1 MAVDNILKKAIVL
14 KDSILQVTSGI
25 DVTVDNYWPMLVCV
39 GIHQGNKRLDA
50 IFTLLNKNDLD
61 SAMILTRSLFELAV
75 NLNYIAKS
83 VEKRL
88 PEYLMHGKVPMT
100 REEVEKLKEEMGN
113 SGQLEARKIVP
124 KNTWETLRSMCC
136 DLGLDWLDEY
146 ETFFR
151 FVSILAHAGA
161 FTLGENYKR
170 LLEKQLPSDHEK
182 ASVLVTALDFH
193 MRLAEITASVFPSQI
208 KSSVVDKIR
217 AECCEL
223 GNLLK

>member
-1 MAVDNILKKAIVL
+1 MTVDNILQKAIAL
-14 KDSILQVTSGI
+14 KDSMLQVTSGI
-25 DVTVDNYWPMLVCV
+25 YVTVDNSWSMLVCV

-50 IFTLLNKNDLD
+50 ILTLLNKNDLD
-61 SAMILTRSLFELAV
+61 SAEILTRSLFELAV
-75 NLNYIAKS
+75 NLAYIDEDVS
-83 VEKRL
+83 VRL
-88 PEYLMHGKVPMT
+88 PEYLKHGKVPTT

-151 FVSILAHAGA
+151 FVSILTHADA

-170 LLEKQLPSDHEK
+170 LLEKQLPSDSEK
-182 ASVLVTALDFH
+182 ATVLVTALDFH
-193 MRLAEITASVFPSQI
+193 LRVASVTARVFPAQI
-208 KSSVVDKIR
+208 KPELVKGMRDK
-217 AECCEL
+217 CQEL
-223 GNLLK
+223 GQSLI